1 MNNYKSMIVTDLSV
15 AESVAKK
22 AFASTTDSDIS
33 QWLSFDVMHK
43 IIAEDRGVC
52 LLALDGIKN
61 SIGMIYA
68 QQENPVNGLEGTE
81 KWVIVILAV
90 DPDLKGKGIGS
101 FLLNEMEGELKNRG
115 AKKFFVYTNKD
126 DEDIVSF
133 YKKNGFIDAG
143 WIKDYQ
149 YGKNNSAVFLLKY
162 L

>member
-1 MNNYKSMIVTDLSV
+1 MIVTDLSV